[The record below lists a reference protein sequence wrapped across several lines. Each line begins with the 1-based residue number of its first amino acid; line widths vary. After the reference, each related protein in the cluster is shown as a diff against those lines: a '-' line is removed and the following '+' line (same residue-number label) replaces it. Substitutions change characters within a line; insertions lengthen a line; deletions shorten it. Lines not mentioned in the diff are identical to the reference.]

1 MGVGQLSI
9 FKRSVPSMDQLRVS
23 DGMLI
28 KDLIKRDVTSGL
40 LAQGPTVLT
49 KLSVQGMVTRSR
61 LAEMEM
67 AAGSSDPHV
76 ALTAADIPG
85 ADLSAPFDRHTVPA
99 LKWWLLYRG
108 ICATGSWNKKKLID
122 R

>member
-1 MGVGQLSI
+1 
-9 FKRSVPSMDQLRVS
+9 MDQLRVS

-28 KDLIKRDVTSGL
+28 KNLINRDIASGL
-40 LAQGPTVLT
+40 LAHGPTVLT
-49 KLSVQGMVTRSR
+49 KLSVQRKVTRSR
-61 LAEMEM
+61 LVERDR

-99 LKWWLLYRG
+99 LRWWLLCRG
-108 ICATGSWNKKKLID
+108 ICAPGSWNKKKLID

>member
-1 MGVGQLSI
+1 
-9 FKRSVPSMDQLRVS
+9 MDLLRVS

-28 KDLIKRDVTSGL
+28 KHLIKRDITSGL
-40 LAQGPTVLT
+40 LAHGLTVLT

-61 LAEMEM
+61 LAERDM

-85 ADLSAPFDRHTVPA
+85 ADLSAPFDRHTVPD
-99 LKWWLLYRG
+99 G
-108 ICATGSWNKKKLID
+108 GCCAYEASIESN
-122 R
+122 